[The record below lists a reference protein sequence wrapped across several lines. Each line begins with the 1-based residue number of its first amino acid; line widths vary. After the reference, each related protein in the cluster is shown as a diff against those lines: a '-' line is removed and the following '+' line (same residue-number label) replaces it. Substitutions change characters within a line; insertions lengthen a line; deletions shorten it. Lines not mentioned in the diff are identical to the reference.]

1 MFRRKAFFH
10 NTLTMTLIGTL
21 IETLMFP
28 FIPCPPCSKKHLGVL
43 AFLHLKQKNG
53 VGIVFLCV
61 SLGESKILVN
71 FAFGFS

>member
-1 MFRRKAFFH
+1 MFRRKAIFH

-28 FIPCPPCSKKHLGVL
+28 FLPCSKKHLGVF

-53 VGIVFLCV
+53 VGIVFLV
-61 SLGESKILVN
+61 RFFGRIKN
-71 FAFGFS
+71 FS

>member
-10 NTLTMTLIGTL
+10 NTLIMTLIGTL

-28 FIPCPPCSKKHLGVL
+28 FISCPPCSKKHLGFL

-53 VGIVFLCV
+53 VGIVFLV
-61 SLGESKILVN
+61 RFFGRIKN
-71 FAFGFS
+71 FS